1 MKKITLLTVLL
12 SITIIVNATIYL
24 NETFNYTTA
33 SLLKNASGWAEAG
46 TIGGWAND
54 FVIGDS
60 PLTYSNSGGVFVN
73 SGIGKSMV
81 TNFLGSYSPATS
93 NYYVYNSF
101 NTTAISTGAVY
112 VAFLYSPNNIS
123 QNQTASPIMSLST
136 IGSNGGVQV
145 WVGKGVVNTANF
157 RFATTRGSTGASTDA
172 KWATTEYSDLSA
184 VYFVVLKYDFVTGGT
199 SQISSI
205 YINPVI
211 GSNSEPTPDA
221 IDNSSTSN
229 LKTSLQTV
237 QFKVTGNS
245 KQVNNISGVRV
256 CSTWAEAVAAQ
267 STAPQ
272 LASPSIGAPSDA
284 TSTGFTANWTPVAN
298 AAGYDVKVYL
308 GTNLISTTNFAG
320 QATATGAIT
329 GLMSG
334 IEYTYKVIAKGDIT
348 NYSDSDPSASSSSVT
363 TLDPYASNALNTDLG
378 DGTWGTVA
386 ETQPAAGTYPSN
398 TINGFG
404 LTASVVYTG
413 SIKGLKGETHTN
425 RIAIDKSMYGGMV
438 TLPTVNAV
446 EQIEIHA
453 TAGSAGNGFVLKEF
467 IPSTNTWSA
476 IGGTY
481 VYDANSKTA
490 GTDSIYIIS
499 VSRSVPTKFRI
510 ENPTNGGIYLM
521 QIITRTTNPALL
533 AKPVTTTATS
543 ISTTAFT
550 ANWTAVANA
559 SGYKV
564 YVYDGTT
571 LISGAPFSV
580 SGQSTES
587 LAISGLAAETAYTYK
602 VQATGD
608 GDTNYSDSFLSFA
621 QAVTTS
627 TTTGLNS
634 PDANK
639 IEISGKSIVANTT
652 GNFEIYSIQGIRLLS
667 KSNTQYI
674 NTQLSSGIYVVKF
687 TDSTGKTLL
696 QKVNIK

>member
-1 MKKITLLTVLL
+1 MKKITLLIVSFLAL
-12 SITIIVNATIYL
+12 VFSANASVIID
-24 NETFNYTTA
+24 ETFNYSVTNLANETNNWTTT
-33 SLLKNASGWAEAG
+33 G
-46 TIGGWAND
+46 TLTTGTGRNIETGGL
-54 FVIGDS
+54 V
-60 PLTYSNSGGVFVN
+60 YSNSGGTYIHSALGN
-73 SGIGKSMV
+73 KINQDYSAG
-81 TNFLGSYSPATS
+81 TNYIAYRSFTALTTGT
-93 NYYVYNSF
+93 VYLS
-101 NTTAISTGAVY
+101 
-112 VAFLYSPNNIS
+112 FLYQANGD
-123 QNQTASPIMSLST
+123 QGQTASEVMGLSYTNSNSAVKLWAGKQSDDTKNPFRIGITRSSTTGTDIVWASTTLST
-136 IGSNGGVQV
+136 SNVYLIV
-145 WVGKGVVNTANF
+145 IK
-157 RFATTRGSTGASTDA
+157 
-172 KWATTEYSDLSA
+172 YDLSTYA
-184 VYFVVLKYDFVTGGT
+184 ASLF
-199 SQISSI
+199 
-205 YINPVI
+205 INPVL
-211 GSNSEPTPDA
+211 GTTEPTADA
-221 IDNSSTSN
+221 TASSDGTARTSIGY
-229 LKTSLQTV
+229 LM
-237 QFKVTGNS
+237 FKHNGLSVA
-245 KQVNNISGVRV
+245 KFFASGVRV
-256 CSTWAEAVAAQ
+256 STSWAEAVAAQ
-267 STAPQ
+267 STPPQ
-272 LASPSIGAPSDA
+272 LSSPSIGAPSDA

-308 GTNLISTTNFAG
+308 GTNLISTTNFPG
-320 QATATGAIT
+320 QAAATGVIT

-334 IEYTYKVIAKGDIT
+334 IEYTYKVIAKGDVT

-378 DGTWGTVA
+378 DGTWGTIA
-386 ETQPAAGTYPSN
+386 QTQPTTGTYPSSI
-398 TINGFG
+398 INGFK

-413 SIKGLKGETHTN
+413 SVKGIKGETHTN

-510 ENPTNGGIYLM
+510 ENPTNGGIYIM

-564 YVYDGTT
+564 YVYNGTT

-587 LAISGLAAETAYTYK
+587 LAISGLADETAYTYK
-602 VQATGD
+602 VQAIGD

-634 PDANK
+634 PNANK
-639 IEISGKSIVANTT
+639 IEISGKSIAANTT
-652 GNFEIYSIQGIRLLS
+652 GNFEVYSIQGIRLLS